1 MTSPVASV
9 NGKVLKRLLVLSLL
23 VALSV
28 IVERFLGYNDRIINV
43 SFGYLPVALAAM
55 LFGPVPGAIVGASAD
70 FLGALL
76 FPVGALDL
84 RFTLIAALKGFVYGY
99 FLFNQGVCR
108 GRIIFSQALV
118 TLLCHLTLNTLV
130 ISTIIGQGFW
140 ALLPLRVVKNLLF
153 FPVEVFTLIKLSE
166 YRSAFDRLAK

>member
-76 FPVGALDL
+76 FPVGALAL

-99 FLFNQGVCR
+99 FLFNQGVGR

>member
-55 LFGPVPGAIVGASAD
+55 LFGPVPGAI
-70 FLGALL
+70 
-76 FPVGALDL
+76 
-84 RFTLIAALKGFVYGY
+84 
-99 FLFNQGVCR
+99 
-108 GRIIFSQALV
+108 
-118 TLLCHLTLNTLV
+118 
-130 ISTIIGQGFW
+130 
-140 ALLPLRVVKNLLF
+140 
-153 FPVEVFTLIKLSE
+153 
-166 YRSAFDRLAK
+166 

>member
-70 FLGALL
+70 FLG
-76 FPVGALDL
+76 
-84 RFTLIAALKGFVYGY
+84 FTLIAALMGFVYGY
-99 FLFNQGVCR
+99 FLFNQGVGR